1 MIIVYH
7 FRGFFNFLWVIFMK
21 VIKNKK
27 EIQAKIEKVNG
38 AMAQEGMPLT
48 KELKNMLYN
57 CYMGRSTFDD
67 ERKKIIDR
75 YRRIYGSNL

>member
-1 MIIVYH
+1 
-7 FRGFFNFLWVIFMK
+7 MK

-27 EIQAKIEKVNG
+27 EIQGKIEKVNG

-48 KELKNMLYN
+48 KELKNMFYN
-57 CYMGRSTFDD
+57 CYTGRSTFDD